1 MQTLGDCSAL
11 VQKEFPTIDDVL
23 LNYVESI
30 LETSGDDFENEED
43 IFEAIGAVLQEVDR
57 LRLHGPRRE
66 GRRRPG
72 RGDLAKLRRVKRAE
86 GPEGTRMRLTASRNP
101 LLPGPLVTPLSA
113 PKAPV

>member
-43 IFEAIGAVLQEVDR
+43 IFEAIGAVLQEVDQSKSENSIKH
-57 LRLHGPRRE
+57 LCS
-66 GRRRPG
+66 
-72 RGDLAKLRRVKRAE
+72 KLIC
-86 GPEGTRMRLTASRNP
+86 
-101 LLPGPLVTPLSA
+101 LLIIYLCQY
-113 PKAPV
+113 